1 MPSQIV
7 LLGNS
12 NPQMRQW
19 VAVSDE
25 NGESRQV
32 QVSIPARHLRQSVT
46 RVEFPEGFDDPAM
59 VARALTLTPTS
70 GQNDRLLVQRA
81 SVLGE
86 PHKRYAIA
94 LHHIEEILGVHSGGV
109 GPSYVAV
116 GDYDAD
122 GNWIA
127 GDPELQAAIANY
139 FGCVQ
144 GEPTGLV
151 TNAGRDAHHAQMFST
166 STQPAAMNYMAIST
180 STGSAFA
187 ATDTTL
193 ASEITTNGLARAQ
206 ATYAH
211 TAGTNTTTL
220 THTWTYSSTGSVVIA
235 SMGTFNAS
243 SSGTLGEEDALS
255 SSVTVSNSGDTCT
268 VTFTFTA

>member
-1 MPSQIV
+1 MSSQIV
-7 LLGNS
+7 LLGNP

-19 VAVSDE
+19 VTVSDE
-25 NGESRQV
+25 SGGARQV
-32 QVSIPARHLRQSVT
+32 QVSVPAQHLSQSVT
-46 RVEFPEGFDDPAM
+46 RVEFPEGFDDLAM
-59 VARALTLTPTS
+59 IEAALKLTPTS
-70 GQNDRLLVQRA
+70 GQNDRMLVQRA
-81 SVLGE
+81 SVLGDA
-86 PHKRYAIA
+86 HKHYAIA
-94 LHHIEEILGVHSGGV
+94 LHHIEEMLGVHSGGV
-109 GPSYVAV
+109 SPSYVAV

-122 GNWIA
+122 GNWIP
-127 GDPELQAAIANY
+127 GDLELQAAIANY

-166 STQPAAMNYMAIST
+166 SAQPASMNYLAIT
-180 STGSAFA
+180 TNTGAAFA

-193 ASEITTNGLARAQ
+193 ASELTTNGLGRAQ
-206 ATYAH
+206 GTYAH

-220 THTWTYSSTGSVVIA
+220 THTWTYSSTGAVVIA
-235 SMGTFNAS
+235 SMATFNAAS
-243 SSGTLGEEDALS
+243 VGTMGEEDALS